1 MPNILQFLN
10 LTQFYG
16 HFILPN
22 PPKDTIKCIEKMMYN
37 FIWDGKPDKIKREIL
52 TSDYDKGGL
61 RMIDIEKF
69 IWSLK
74 ISWVKRILQTESNSL
89 LKHLYEN
96 VFKQFGGNILFECN
110 FREADIIKHF
120 NKKPFLRDLLLAW
133 SKFANKT
140 VVPTNQFL
148 TKCNIVGSA
157 LCKFCSM
164 EIETVSHLFWE

>member
-1 MPNILQFLN
+1 MMILAKPAKGNYQ
-10 LTQFYG
+10 TY
-16 HFILPN
+16 
-22 PPKDTIKCIEKMMYN
+22 KKMMYD
-37 FIWDGKPDKIKREIL
+37 FIWDGKPDKIKWEIL

-96 VFKQFGGNILFECN
+96 AFKQFGGNILFECN

-120 NKKPFLRDLLLAW
+120 HKNLFL
-133 SKFANKT
+133 
-140 VVPTNQFL
+140 
-148 TKCNIVGSA
+148 
-157 LCKFCSM
+157 
-164 EIETVSHLFWE
+164 EIYY